1 MLLQLQGELSRPIY
15 LFRRESLRGKICRA
29 AARLGKL
36 AVCLARE
43 EAPPKGQEALAAAN
57 FQNIKAAAADLAAI
71 WSELSSFRA
80 SFEAL
85 NATLLALV
93 SFPCLFILTVC

>member
-1 MLLQLQGELSRPIY
+1 MLLQLQGELSGLIS
-15 LFRRESLRGKICRA
+15 LFRQALRGKICRA
-29 AARLGKL
+29 AARLSKL
-36 AVCLARE
+36 AVRLAHE
-43 EAPPKGQEALAAAN
+43 EAPPKRQEALAAAN
-57 FQNIKAAAADLAAI
+57 FQNIKAAAANLAAI
-71 WSELSSFRA
+71 QSELSSFRA